1 MENTIKSSILD
12 MAMGAIKERVDYD
25 VIKVVD
31 NILDVNTKAK
41 AKRKITLTIEFVP
54 DEDRQKI
61 SISVTSKATLCPTN
75 PVSTALAFVPNPKGE
90 AVLVE
95 MVPQVP
101 GQISLEGSEQSAP
114 KLLKLSAARQA
125 Q

>member
-1 MENTIKSSILD
+1 MENTMKSSILD